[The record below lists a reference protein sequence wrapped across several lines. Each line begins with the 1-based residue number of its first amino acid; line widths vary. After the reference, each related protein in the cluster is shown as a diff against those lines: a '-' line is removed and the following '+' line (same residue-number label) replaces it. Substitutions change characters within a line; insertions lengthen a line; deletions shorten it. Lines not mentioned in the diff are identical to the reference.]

1 MTATSAARAM
11 GTTFPAPAKINRF
24 LHITGRRADGY
35 HELQTVFQFLGLADG
50 LRFEPLPEGRFEMAG
65 EAIDGADNLCLRA
78 ARRLAGIAET
88 PFGVRIHLDKRIP
101 VGGGLGGGSSDAATT
116 LVALNHLFGLDCTVA
131 QLAAIGLEL
140 GADVPVFV
148 AGHAA
153 WAEGVGERLVPVDPD
168 TGWVLLIDPG
178 VSVSTGAMFACAELT
193 RDCPTETISSA
204 IEGERFAN
212 VFEPV
217 VRARYPEVDRALHWL
232 AGHAPRARLSGSGGC
247 VFGLFPD
254 EVAARAAQAAQ
265 PSPWRSWVTPR
276 MNVSPLQAWL
286 PKQNQSRVIGP

>member
-1 MTATSAARAM
+1 MTAAPAAGAFD
-11 GTTFPAPAKINRF
+11 TTFPAPAKINRF

-35 HELQTVFQFLGLADG
+35 HELQTVFQFLGLEDA
-50 LRFEPLPEGRFEMAG
+50 LRFEPLPAGRFEMAG
-65 EAIDGADNLCLRA
+65 TVIDGTGNLCLRA
-78 ARRLAGIAET
+78 ARRLAGVAGT

-116 LVALNHLFGLDCTVA
+116 LVALNHLFRLGCSVE
-131 QLAAIGLEL
+131 QLAAIGLEM

-153 WAEGVGERLVPVDPD
+153 WAEGVGEQLVPVDPA

-178 VSVSTGAMFACAELT
+178 VSVATGAMFGCAELT

-204 IEGERFAN
+204 IDDGRFVN

-217 VRARYPEVDRALHWL
+217 VRARYPEVDRALAWL
-232 AGHAPRARLSGSGGC
+232 AEQAPRAHLSGSGGC
-247 VFGLFPD
+247 VFGIFS
-254 EVAARAAQAAQ
+254 EEGVARAAQSAQ
-265 PSPWRSWVTPR
+265 PVPWRSWVTR
-276 MNVSPLQAWL
+276 LENVSPLQAWL
-286 PKQNQSRVIGP
+286 PSRGAGIEAR